1 MTINLYIRISGVCI
15 TRISAILFREDE
27 GRTPLWYASNLG
39 DHNLVKLL
47 LKEGAKVERQD
58 LQAAIE
64 VGNE

>member
-1 MTINLYIRISGVCI
+1 MTINLFLRISGVCI
-15 TRISAILFREDE
+15 TRVSAMLFREDE

-64 VGNE
+64 EGNE